1 MHFFNP
7 WGCMA
12 QRGDCV
18 SGIDITRE
26 HISIAQYSASENTV
40 VNASIIISP
49 LDEEDPSG
57 DIVSSLRAKFKKVAA
72 QMNCEGQAAAVA
84 VPANYAVVKKF
95 TLDADENDVRGAL
108 EWELSQ
114 HLIGTLDEY
123 AFDFEP
129 MARVG
134 RSEQY
139 LAVAYRNS
147 NVQKLVSL
155 LKAGRLSPLVIDL
168 DIFALI
174 DVFEANYEEAI
185 TAPCVIIH
193 GDSESSRLVLTQ
205 SGMFADFDMMEQ
217 SRGTASPD
225 TYALQLLETIDQSF
239 PILRG
244 GRPPIYLTGPLFS
257 DADFTESVCSRL
269 GIARI
274 LDPFRKIHSTV
285 DIPKADLRKCV
296 PHLAVAVG
304 LALRV
309 AAEGTL

>member
-1 MHFFNP
+1 
-7 WGCMA
+7 MA

-57 DIVSSLRAKFKKVAA
+57 DIVSSLRAKFKKVVA

-155 LKAGRLSPLVIDL
+155 LKAGRLSPLVVDL

-174 DVFEANYEEAI
+174 DVFEANYEEAVS
-185 TAPCVIIH
+185 APCVIIH
-193 GDSESSRLVLTQ
+193 GDGESSRLVLTQ

-225 TYALQLLETIDQSF
+225 TYALQLLETIAQSF
-239 PILRG
+239 PDLQ
-244 GRPPIYLTGPLFS
+244 GRPPMYLTGPLFS
-257 DADFTESVCSRL
+257 DVDFTESVCSRL
-269 GIARI
+269 GIARV
-274 LDPFRKIHSTV
+274 LDPFKTIRSTV

-304 LALRV
+304 LALRA